1 MKLAFITKKE
11 VDFFIQDA
19 INFVNKN
26 FDSKVFYSDWNSSID
41 QNLYNDDI
49 DIVVSYLSRWILPK
63 EILNNTKFCAI
74 NFHPA
79 PPNYRG
85 YGPYSFA
92 LYNNESAYG
101 VTCHHMNE
109 KLDNGSII
117 DVSRFN
123 IYKTDTVETLIQRS
137 YSYQLQLF
145 YKVFDLILTE
155 NKIPISN
162 EKWSDNKYTK
172 KELDKLMIL
181 NKSMSSEEIE
191 RRNRALA
198 FKNWK
203 PFYGD

>member
-92 LYNNESAYG
+92 LYNNEFENVVSGDDDGFIAVWDIEDG
-101 VTCHHMNE
+101 QLM
-109 KLDNGSII
+109 
-117 DVSRFN
+117 SRF
-123 IYKTDTVETLIQRS
+123 IGHDKGHKIKITAGCFDSTQRRLITASGDGSCTMWNFSNGQP
-137 YSYQLQLF
+137 
-145 YKVFDLILTE
+145 LTE
-155 NKIPISN
+155 
-162 EKWSDNKYTK
+162 
-172 KELDKLMIL
+172 L
-181 NKSMSSEEIE
+181 
-191 RRNRALA
+191 
-198 FKNWK
+198 
-203 PFYGD
+203 

>member
-26 FDSKVFYSDWNSSID
+26 FNSKIFYSDWNTKAE
-41 QNLYNDDI
+41 QCLYEDDI
-49 DIVVSYLSRWILPK
+49 DIIVSYLSRWILPK
-63 EILNNTKFCAI
+63 EILDNAKFCAI

-92 LYNNESAYG
+92 LYNNESKYG

-109 KLDNGSII
+109 KLDSGSII
-117 DVSRFN
+117 KVSQFN
-123 IYKTDTVETLIQRS
+123 VYDTDTVETLIQRS
-137 YSYQLQLF
+137 YSYQLNLF
-145 YKVFDLILTE
+145 YEIFDSILTE
-155 NKIPISN
+155 NKIPTSN
-162 EKWSDNKYTK
+162 EKWSDYKYTK

-181 NKSMSSEEIE
+181 DKSMTNDEIE
-191 RRNRALA
+191 KRNRALT